1 MSDVDLLKN
10 VLELYSMWSYH
21 LYGNTIPKLFQCDP
35 PDVSNQ
41 LLPGI
46 YRPETGQLVCPDHPM
61 QKPHLRAAVIASS
74 ASILKLSR
82 SLSMNGFGSAS
93 KANPPPR
100 GISIAAAGA

>member
-1 MSDVDLLKN
+1 LFKVKGKKKGLMSDVDLLKN

-46 YRPETGQLVCPDHPM
+46 YRPETGQLVCPDHPCW
-61 QKPHLRAAVIASS
+61 KIGNVVIVYDGMEW
-74 ASILKLSR
+74 K
-82 SLSMNGFGSAS
+82 G
-93 KANPPPR
+93 
-100 GISIAAAGA
+100 